1 MMELVWVWS
10 SCDDGGRV
18 VDVVMELVWLW
29 SSCGDGDHVVMQ
41 HVVVEFM

>member
-1 MMELVWVWS
+1 M
-10 SCDDGGRV
+10 

-29 SSCGDGDHVVMQ
+29 SSCGDGGHVVMQ